1 MLIENYFERI
11 RTLLKNS
18 PIIKNF
24 EFETEKRTENLGLIR
39 SNVTFIDGSRLYIRE
54 FVEIE
59 ISIDRGKYSYQY
71 INQNGDLIF
80 RYDNAPHHQKLN
92 LPSFPHHKHE
102 RHEDRIVT
110 SKAPF
115 LEEVFQEIEQII
127 NDPLPPILTI

>member
-1 MLIENYFERI
+1 LIKNYLERI

-18 PIIKNF
+18 AIIRTV
-24 EFETEKRTENLGLIR
+24 ELETEKRTDSLGLIR
-39 SNVTFIDGSRLYIRE
+39 GNVIFIDGSRLYIRE

-71 INQNGDLIF
+71 INQNDDLIF

-92 LPSFPHHKHE
+92 LSSFPHHKHD
-102 RHEDRIVT
+102 RHEDRIVI

-115 LEEVFQEIEQII
+115 LEEIFQEIEQII
-127 NDPLPPILTI
+127 NY

>member
-1 MLIENYFERI
+1 LLIKNYLERI

-18 PIIKNF
+18 AIIRTV
-24 EFETEKRTENLGLIR
+24 ELETEKRTDSLGLIR
-39 SNVTFIDGSRLYIRE
+39 GNVIFIDGSRLYIRE

-71 INQNGDLIF
+71 INQNDDLIF

-92 LPSFPHHKHE
+92 LSSFPHHKHD
-102 RHEDRIVT
+102 RHEDRIVI

-115 LEEVFQEIEQII
+115 LEEIFQEIEQII
-127 NDPLPPILTI
+127 NY

>member
-24 EFETEKRTENLGLIR
+24 ELDTEKRTENLGFIR
-39 SNVTFIDGSRLYIRE
+39 GNITFIDRSRLYIRE
-54 FVEIE
+54 FVEVE
-59 ISIDRGKYSYQY
+59 ITINRGKYSYQY
-71 INQNGDLIF
+71 INQKGDLIF

-92 LPSFPHHKHE
+92 LSSFPHHKHD
-102 RHEDRIVT
+102 HNEDRIVI

-115 LEEVFQEIEQII
+115 LEEIFQEIEQII
-127 NDPLPPILTI
+127 NH

>member
-1 MLIENYFERI
+1 LIKNYLERI

-18 PIIKNF
+18 AIIRTF
-24 EFETEKRTENLGLIR
+24 ELETEKRADSLGLIR
-39 SNVTFIDGSRLYIRE
+39 GNVIFIDGSRLYIRE

-71 INQNGDLIF
+71 INQNDDLIF

-92 LPSFPHHKHE
+92 LSSFPHHKHD
-102 RHEDRIVT
+102 RHEDRIVI

-115 LEEVFQEIEQII
+115 LEEIFQEIEQII
-127 NDPLPPILTI
+127 NY

>member
-11 RTLLKNS
+11 RTFLKNS
-18 PIIKNF
+18 LIIKTF
-24 EFETEKRTENLGLIR
+24 ELETEKRTDSLGLIR
-39 SNVTFIDGSRLYIRE
+39 GNVIFIDGSRLYIRE

-71 INQNGDLIF
+71 INQNDDLIF

-92 LPSFPHHKHE
+92 LSSFPHHKHD
-102 RHEDRIVT
+102 RQEDKITT

-115 LEEVFQEIEQII
+115 LEEIFQEIEQII
-127 NDPLPPILTI
+127 NDHLPPVLTI

>member
-11 RTLLKNS
+11 RTFLKKS
-18 PIIKNF
+18 PIIKIF
-24 EFETEKRTENLGLIR
+24 ELETEKRTDTLGLIR
-39 SNVTFIDGSRLYIRE
+39 GNVTFIDGLRLYIRE
-54 FVEIE
+54 FVEVE
-59 ISIDRGKYSYQY
+59 MSIDRGKYSYQY

-92 LPSFPHHKHE
+92 LPSFSHHKHD
-102 RHEDRIVT
+102 RQEDKIIT

-127 NDPLPPILTI
+127 NDHLLPVLKI

>member
-39 SNVTFIDGSRLYIRE
+39 GNVTFIDESRLYIRE

-127 NDPLPPILTI
+127 NDPLPPVLTI

>member
-1 MLIENYFERI
+1 MLIKNYLERI

-18 PIIKNF
+18 AIIRTV
-24 EFETEKRTENLGLIR
+24 ELETEKRTDSLGLIR
-39 SNVTFIDGSRLYIRE
+39 GNVIFIDGSRLYIRE

-71 INQNGDLIF
+71 INQNDDLIF

-92 LPSFPHHKHE
+92 LSSFPHHKHD
-102 RHEDRIVT
+102 RHEDRIVI

-115 LEEVFQEIEQII
+115 LEEIFQEIEQII
-127 NDPLPPILTI
+127 NY

>member
-18 PIIKNF
+18 PIIKTF
-24 EFETEKRTENLGLIR
+24 EFQTEKRTENLGLIR
-39 SNVTFIDGSRLYIRE
+39 GNVTFIDGSRLYIRE

-71 INQNGDLIF
+71 INQNGHLIF

-92 LPSFPHHKHE
+92 LPSFPHHKYD
-102 RHEDRIVT
+102 RDEDRSIT

-115 LEEVFQEIEQII
+115 LEKVFQEIEQII
-127 NDPLPPILTI
+127 NDPLPPVLTI

>member
-1 MLIENYFERI
+1 MLIEDYFERI

-71 INQNGDLIF
+71 TNQNGDLIL

-127 NDPLPPILTI
+127 NDPLPPVLTI